1 MSSKP
6 VSEFLTEGDCKS
18 YPQLGDIQFN
28 KYLSKCTTKNKKN
41 RFDTKEEA
49 YEAMMNDPEASGI
62 VKSSGLSERSISY
75 NKWTVRKGT
84 QLIIPADAHTPEVA
98 CLKL

>member
-1 MSSKP
+1 
-6 VSEFLTEGDCKS
+6 
-18 YPQLGDIQFN
+18 
-28 KYLSKCTTKNKKN
+28 
-41 RFDTKEEA
+41 
-49 YEAMMNDPEASGI
+49 MNDPEASGI

-84 QLIIPADAHTPEVA
+84 QLIIPADTHTPEVA